1 MKTTMKLAIENYS
14 NLTNKTFDQVLS
26 EMQTNK
32 TIQESIMM
40 LMFSVA

>member
-1 MKTTMKLAIENYS
+1 MKNTMKLAIENYS